1 MTTKSSPSLIMIT
14 CALSVSLLLLVG
26 SPKQA
31 IVVFEV
37 KFGQKVSTLRSPFGI
52 AFPFMCTPFTS
63 QWVSSW
69 VVVQVKHCCAP
80 LLIIASLGEIVVSK
94 GKMDSYNINCIV
106 CGNNGHDVICICTR
120 HKQKLQCDNYIC
132 ICYCGWSAN
141 IDNKLP
147 KASSWEQLMILDPN
161 NTV

>member
-14 CALSVSLLLLVG
+14 CALSASLLLLVG

-37 KFGQKVSTLRSPFGI
+37 KVEQNVSTLRSPFGV
-52 AFPFMCTPFTS
+52 AFPVMCTPFTS

-69 VVVQVKHCCAP
+69 VVVQLKHCCAP
-80 LLIIASLGEIVVSK
+80 LLIITSLGEIVVSK

-120 HKQKLQCDNYIC
+120 HKQCDNYILFVTVG
-132 ICYCGWSAN
+132 IHWVVLQPNEVPLG
-141 IDNKLP
+141 
-147 KASSWEQLMILDPN
+147 ILTSIHWA
-161 NTV
+161 TVKSG